1 MNANPPARPR
11 ANPLLDLPEERRR
24 QLFKKLRECPLDDEI
39 QEMLCADELPGVTR
53 AQVMEFFRHEA
64 ENHWTKRIERAGL
77 EADAIVRLAEGSSRR
92 ISSAILAAL
101 GQEAF
106 RQIASGDMTSD
117 AMNRMAAIFLRARA
131 DDREDQIHLL
141 KHEQLRQDL
150 LGRINLALEKFS
162 EEIERHPGL
171 RALFDEL
178 QRELS
183 KTSEE
188 ESK

>member
-1 MNANPPARPR
+1 MTSMNTKAT
-11 ANPLLDLPEERRR
+11 ANPLLALPEDRRR
-24 QLFKKLRECPLDDEI
+24 ELFKKLRECPLDDEI

-64 ENHWTKRIERAGL
+64 ESHWTKRIERAAL

-106 RQIASGDMTSD
+106 RQIASGEMTSE
-117 AMNRMAAIFLRARA
+117 AMNRLASIFLRARA

-141 KHEQLRQDL
+141 RHEQLRQDL
-150 LGRINLALEKFS
+150 LGRVNLALEKFS
-162 EEIERHPGL
+162 EEVDRHPGL
-171 RALFDEL
+171 RALFDDL
-178 QRELS
+178 QRGLS
-183 KTSEE
+183 KTTEGE
-188 ESK
+188 A